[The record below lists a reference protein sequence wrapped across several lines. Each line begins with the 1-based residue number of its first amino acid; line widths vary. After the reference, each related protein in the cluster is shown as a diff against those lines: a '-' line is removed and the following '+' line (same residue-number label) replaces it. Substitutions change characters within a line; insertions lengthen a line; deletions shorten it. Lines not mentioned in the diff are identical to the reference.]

1 MDVLMGE
8 KERIT
13 VNARITGRPPDVC
26 VCCVTVVSMAVT
38 KEIWVNVNKLAAI
51 GSKILTLSY
60 IASKSLDEMLNESC
74 VLFFAPSELFKVS
87 LR

>member
-1 MDVLMGE
+1 MLESQVDHPMF
-8 KERIT
+8 
-13 VNARITGRPPDVC
+13 

-51 GSKILTLSY
+51 SSKILTLSY

-74 VLFFAPSELFKVS
+74 VLFFARSEPFKVS